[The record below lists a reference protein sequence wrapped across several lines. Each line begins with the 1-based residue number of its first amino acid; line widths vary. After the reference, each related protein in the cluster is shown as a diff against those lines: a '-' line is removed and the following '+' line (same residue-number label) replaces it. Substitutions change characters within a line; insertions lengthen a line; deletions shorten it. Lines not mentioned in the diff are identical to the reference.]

1 MVRLA
6 KLDGFILGSLQFECI
21 DKIPS
26 RGHGDRAENRFNPWT
41 VAREASD
48 MFPPWAVSDA
58 DLLTLPYQ
66 AISKVDKVLG
76 EFQELSILFFLL
88 LIIIIR

>member
-26 RGHGDRAENRFNPWT
+26 RGHGDRAENRFNPGM
-41 VAREASD
+41 VAREANSISFLLGQRVD
-48 MFPPWAVSDA
+48 T

-76 EFQELSILFFLL
+76 
-88 LIIIIR
+88 